1 MTREKGETSKSKLY
15 INRARQTKSPE
26 TSIMDSTS
34 PRELQIAEKIAPFIE
49 KLASL
54 VEDTNHDDLIRWSD
68 DGMSFI
74 VVDKKEFVDKL
85 LPEMFKHQNFPSFVR
100 QLNMYGFQKVPPMPV
115 TVDRAGERRAPM
127 DMTEYRH
134 PYFIRGR
141 PRLLFR
147 IKRNQ
152 SRRELAAPPPPPPP
166 PLPGRDG
173 IITAGVHPMQ
183 MGGPSRQDNHQLASS
198 GFHAQGLNLQTR
210 DAQSLRDNLREAREQ
225 QGVITRA
232 INGLHGANRGLSDQN
247 LVFQRLHD
255 QHEHSIN
262 AILDYM
268 VLLLPRSFNDYINGP
283 DGSGMTLGQ
292 DALSVQQARDH
303 HRATGSPG
311 HVLDSHRRDYLT
323 QHGSNS
329 NNSNGV
335 WDPVSATDAPGR
347 TTVTGAAPPHER
359 TAGASQAGLYGLTGR
374 RHDVQT
380 ASSSDACKTF
390 EEEATLLG
398 QPHHHRSFGH
408 EQLRAMQEDQDTRIS
423 NIRTM
428 VHTLSP
434 RSGGGGN
441 IHAPGLVDDTG
452 TCVPCGE
459 ARCQTH
465 SGRDDA
471 KGENT
476 APPGDEKLEQKG
488 DVDYFSWPSSQYR

>member
-1 MTREKGETSKSKLY
+1 ME
-15 INRARQTKSPE
+15 
-26 TSIMDSTS
+26 STS
-34 PRELQIAEKIAPFIE
+34 SRELQIAEKIAPFIE

-115 TVDRAGERRAPM
+115 TVDREGERRAPM

-152 SRRELAAPPPPPPP
+152 SRRELAAPPPP
-166 PLPGRDG
+166 LPGRVDG
-173 IITAGVHPMQ
+173 IMTAGGHPMQ

-198 GFHAQGLNLQTR
+198 GFNAQGLNMQTR

-283 DGSGMTLGQ
+283 EGSGVTLGQ
-292 DALSVQQARDH
+292 DPLSAQQRRDH
-303 HRATGSPG
+303 HRTTGSPG
-311 HVLDSHRRDYLT
+311 HVLDGNRRDYLT

-329 NNSNGV
+329 L
-335 WDPVSATDAPGR
+335 WDPVSASDAPAR
-347 TTVTGAAPPHER
+347 STMTGAPPHER
-359 TAGASQAGLYGLTGR
+359 TADASQAGLYGLTGR
-374 RHDVQT
+374 CHDVQT
-380 ASSSDACKTF
+380 ASSSDGCDTF
-390 EEEATLLG
+390 GREATLHE
-398 QPHHHRSFGH
+398 QPHHHRSFGY
-408 EQLRAMQEDQDTRIS
+408 EQLRAMQENQDTRIS

-434 RSGGGGN
+434 RIGEAGN
-441 IHAPGLVDDTG
+441 IHAPGPIDDTG

-465 SGRDDA
+465 SRRDDA
-471 KGENT
+471 KCENT
-476 APPGDEKLEQKG
+476 APPDDQKVEQKG